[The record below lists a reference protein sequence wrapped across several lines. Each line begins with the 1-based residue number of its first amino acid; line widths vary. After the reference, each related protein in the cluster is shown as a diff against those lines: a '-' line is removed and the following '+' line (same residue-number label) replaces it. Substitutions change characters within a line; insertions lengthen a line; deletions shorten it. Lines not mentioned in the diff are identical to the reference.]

1 MTTHPDFEQIR
12 RFGDGSLPAGER
24 AVVAAHLDAC
34 ARCRAALASV
44 PRLVSIVAEATEL
57 ELPAGA
63 WERILARRAAGE
75 RIIPPALVL
84 GPSEEAEDAA
94 DAPIAPVAP
103 GGDPALDSPVPPVH
117 VPPVTASS
125 RAARRAGQRSTGWT
139 PGLRRAAVL
148 VLGAAGV
155 ASAAVAVPLIRDWL
169 SAGSAR
175 DEAPA
180 AVPATPPAA
189 AAKEGTEAPPHVAGV
204 SILPLD
210 GAAAVDVDAPDPALQ
225 IRIRVVDSPEL
236 EARAVG
242 SAAAGA
248 VFHPRPG
255 RLRVQNAGA
264 GELELLL
271 PRDVPRITVRV
282 DGEPYLV
289 KEGAQIRVIGGA
301 ADSARSDAE
310 VVLRV
315 GRAP

>member
-1 MTTHPDFEQIR
+1 MATHPDFERVR
-12 RFGDGSLPAGER
+12 RFGDGSLPADER
-24 AVVAAHLDAC
+24 AAVAAHLDAC
-34 ARCRAALASV
+34 ARCRAVLASV
-44 PRLVSIVAEATEL
+44 PRLVSLVAAATEL

-63 WERILARRAAGE
+63 WARILERRAAGE

-84 GPSEEAEDAA
+84 AAPAEAEVAAEAPAGAPPPDAFG
-94 DAPIAPVAP
+94 P
-103 GGDPALDSPVPPVH
+103 PAT
-117 VPPVTASS
+117 VPPVTAPS
-125 RAARRAGQRSTGWT
+125 RAARRERQRSAGWT

-148 VLGAAGV
+148 VLGVAGV
-155 ASAAVAVPLIRDWL
+155 ASAAVAVPLLRDWL
-169 SAGSAR
+169 SRDAAR

-180 AVPATPPAA
+180 TVHAA
-189 AAKEGTEAPPHVAGV
+189 PSAEAAKEGAEAPPHVAGV

-210 GAAAVDVDAPDPALQ
+210 GAAVVDVDAPDPALR
-225 IRIRVVDSPEL
+225 IRIRLTDSPEL
-236 EARAVG
+236 EARAAG

-255 RLRVQNAGA
+255 RLRVRNAGA

-271 PRDVPRITVRV
+271 PRGVARITVRV

-301 ADSARSDAE
+301 ADSAGSEAE

-315 GRAP
+315 RRAP